1 MSLFVLSFSAPTL
14 RSLLVLSES
23 REGRLRVSLSSS
35 STRHSS
41 LVTRHFPRPIAH
53 PGAY

>member
-1 MSLFVLSFSAPTL
+1 MSRFLLSFSAQTL

-23 REGRLRVSLSSS
+23 REGRLCVNLSSS

-41 LVTRHFPRPIAH
+41 LATRHFPRPIAH
-53 PGAY
+53 ARAY